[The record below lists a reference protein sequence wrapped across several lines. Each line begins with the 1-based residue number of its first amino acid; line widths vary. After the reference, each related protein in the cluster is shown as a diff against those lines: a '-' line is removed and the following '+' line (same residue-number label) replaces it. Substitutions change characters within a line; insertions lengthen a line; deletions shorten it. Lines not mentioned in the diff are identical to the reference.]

1 MGVGFFGKLF
11 SKGKVSPTITSV
23 KPSTTVTIQGV
34 KASVDKTKSDE
45 YRKRYTALDKS
56 EAKVQ
61 TGKKMMQEGQKERKR
76 MVDTGRA
83 FQFKHSKSFHA
94 VKPGDKDQYKPQ
106 MKKPKKQKRFYTG
119 KELEQQEYFKYKKD
133 RVKKMGGGMM
143 GRRFGMKS
151 GSPFKKETN
160 VEKIKKTFA
169 PKGLK
174 KIDPQK
180 QKGLAKLKKA
190 RPDVVRKMGYF
201 KRGGRS

>member
-1 MGVGFFGKLF
+1 MASKFFKAF
-11 SKGKVSPTITSV
+11 NFFKSKGEVSPTIKSV
-23 KPSTTVTIQGV
+23 KPSTTVTKKGV
-34 KASVDKTKSDE
+34 KASLEKTRSDE

-56 EAKVQ
+56 EAKVK
-61 TGKKMMQEGQKERKR
+61 TGKKLMKEGQKERKK

-94 VKPGDKDQYKPQ
+94 VKPGEKRDTSLIKKSKPQ
-106 MKKPKKQKRFYTG
+106 KKFKTG
-119 KELEQQEYFKYKKD
+119 KELERE
-133 RVKKMGGGMM
+133 KKMGGGMM

-151 GSPFKKETN
+151 GSPFKKETD
-160 VEKIKKTFA
+160 VEKIKKTFS

-174 KIDPQK
+174 KIDPKK